1 MKNCMYIALLLIISI
16 LLNIWQYRRMRAAQ
30 DAPSK
35 TDTVEV
41 VRWDT
46 VHDILPSVKDEKIIS
61 HVTIPCKKDTVSEGN
76 NNAQNDSIYDGG
88 VILPIVQRTYSDDS
102 TYTAYVS
109 GAMIDSFPRLDSIMV
124 RQRTVERIITNTIY
138 KEKHGLR
145 LKIRPAIGGG
155 YDPLNKGWGVV
166 AGGALVIDW

>member
-16 LLNIWQYRRMRAAQ
+16 LLNIWQYRRMRALQ

-35 TDTVEV
+35 TDTVEI

-46 VHDILPSVKDEKIIS
+46 IHDSVPDIRYETVIKY
-61 HVTIPCKKDTVSEGN
+61 IPVP
-76 NNAQNDSIYDGG
+76 DSILVTDTITKEK
-88 VILPIVQRTYSDDS
+88 VLPVVQRIYSDDS
-102 TYTAYVS
+102 AYTAYVS
-109 GAMIDSFPRLDSIMV
+109 GARIDSFPRLDSIMV

-145 LKIRPAIGGG
+145 LKIRPAISGG